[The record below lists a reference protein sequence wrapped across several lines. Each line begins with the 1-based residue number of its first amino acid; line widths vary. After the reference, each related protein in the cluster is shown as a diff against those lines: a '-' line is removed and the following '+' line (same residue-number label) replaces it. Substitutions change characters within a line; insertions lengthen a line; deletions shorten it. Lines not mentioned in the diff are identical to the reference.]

1 MSGCQVLPQF
11 ARQGPQQILTRPSL
25 VAGLQN
31 LRQVPQS
38 RSGPTPRQMLGEIA
52 AAMAIVV
59 YMIAVIAIIGWMFG
73 H

>member
-1 MSGCQVLPQF
+1 MRGDVREWQDFLDRMRFGEP
-11 ARQGPQQILTRPSL
+11 
-25 VAGLQN
+25 VA
-31 LRQVPQS
+31 PFDPP
-38 RSGPTPRQMLGEIA
+38 PTPRQMLGEIA